1 MSKIL
6 FFYTILPFYVPMWL
20 KLYYFCKAIN
30 ITKMPQLS
38 VVIITFNEEKNIG
51 RCIESIQGIADDVVI
66 VDSFSSDA
74 TEIISKEFD
83 VNFISRKWEGY
94 SETKNFANS
103 QAKHD
108 WILSLDADEALSE
121 ELRKSIL
128 KAKEATELK
137 IYKFHRLTNY
147 CGSWIKHC
155 GWYPDTK
162 IRIFDRRISKWEGII
177 HEKLVINS
185 KQNANLLKGDCLHYS
200 YYSMEQHYVQAQKF
214 TNIAAKELFDKGQT
228 ASIIK
233 LMISPAVKFIRDY
246 FINLGF
252 LDGKAGYIVCRIS
265 AYATYLK
272 YKKLRDQYSATK

>member
-1 MSKIL
+1 
-6 FFYTILPFYVPMWL
+6 
-20 KLYYFCKAIN
+20 
-30 ITKMPQLS
+30 MPQLS
-38 VVIITFNEEKNIG
+38 VIIITFNEEKNIG
-51 RCIESIQGIADDVVI
+51 RCLESIQGIADDVVI

-74 TEIISKEFD
+74 TESISKKYD
-83 VNFISRKWEGY
+83 INFISRKWEGY

-128 KAKEATELK
+128 KAKEEKELK

-162 IRIFDRRISKWEGII
+162 IRIFDRRITKWEGII

-185 KQNANLLKGDCLHYS
+185 DQNAILLKGDCLHYS
-200 YYSMEQHYVQAQKF
+200 YYSMEQHYMQAQKF
-214 TNIAAKELFDKGQT
+214 TDIAAKELFDKGQT

-252 LDGKAGYIVCRIS
+252 LDGEAGYIVCRIS

-272 YKKLRDQYSATK
+272 YKKLRDHYSVKK